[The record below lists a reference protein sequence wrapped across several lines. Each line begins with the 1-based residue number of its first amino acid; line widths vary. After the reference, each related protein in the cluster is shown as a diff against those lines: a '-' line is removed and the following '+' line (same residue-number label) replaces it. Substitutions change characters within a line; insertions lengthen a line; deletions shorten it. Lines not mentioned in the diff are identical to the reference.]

1 MNMLDSDFSANLVYS
16 TANTAILQCDR
27 SDKFEIRLFDQEIT
41 LSVCALIAFKK
52 KIKDV
57 DLAAMFDT
65 DHAGIEVISLPYCD
79 RIFVFTIQEIL
90 ELKDLFSGSFAM
102 LELNSLIHKAI
113 IRR

>member
-1 MNMLDSDFSANLVYS
+1 MNMLDSDFATNLVYS
-16 TANTAILQCDR
+16 TANTAISQCDR
-27 SDKFEIRLFDQEIT
+27 SDKFKIRLFNQEIT

-57 DLAAMFDT
+57 DVAAMFDT
-65 DHAGIEVISLPYCD
+65 NHAGIAIISLAYCD

-102 LELNSLIHKAI
+102 LELNSLIHKVI
-113 IRR
+113 IRK

>member
-1 MNMLDSDFSANLVYS
+1 MNMLDSDFRSNLVYS
-16 TANTAILQCDR
+16 TANTSISQCDR

-65 DHAGIEVISLPYCD
+65 DHSGIEVISLAYCD

-90 ELKDLFSGSFAM
+90 ELKDLFSGSFTM